1 MVKTIIAQETYYPV
15 LVKNKGWIAVGNV
28 AEAGSR
34 TEEGDYLFH
43 LDVFAPSK
51 MTRHILGFQSHFFGS
66 RKELEDDFANSLLLG
81 RKDLRTADG
90 IVPKLSQDY
99 ISLRELDYE
108 LLMQGKGVLKHDDDG
123 EAFLKCGDRFIHE
136 AFKRLPKGRHRD
148 HFVFKSAADVVT
160 ALSIGQQKNDAYD
173 YLHGLNNSECGMVRL
188 NWSTMPKTDFY
199 WMPDGS
205 VFELSHTGDL
215 NWLDW
220 VGVVADPVRAR
231 EIAKRSEDA
240 FAPEERM
247 W

>member
-1 MVKTIIAQETYYPV
+1 MVKDIIVQETYYPV

-43 LDVFAPSK
+43 LDVFSSSE
-51 MTRHILGFQSHFFGS
+51 MTRHMLGFQSHFFGS
-66 RKELEDDFANSLLLG
+66 RKELEDDFANSLLWG
-81 RKDLRTADG
+81 RKGLRTADG
-90 IVPKLSQDY
+90 VVPKLSQDY
-99 ISLRELDYE
+99 ISLREPDYE
-108 LLMQGKGVLKHDDDG
+108 LLMQGKGVLKYDEG
-123 EAFLKCGDRFIHE
+123 EAYLKCGDRFIHE
-136 AFKRLPKGRHRD
+136 ALKRLPKGRRRD
-148 HFVFKSAADVVT
+148 RVVFQSASEVVT
-160 ALSIGQQKNDAYD
+160 ALSLGQQKNDAYE

-188 NWSTMPKTDFY
+188 NWSTMPKTEFY

-205 VFELSHTGDL
+205 VFELSYNETR